1 MSDRADETASIDM
14 AMAFFSAVLVL
25 FVFVK
30 FNTVPDPREPVKVS
44 TGQTVPTVTSWPA
57 TWQTINRRGGF
68 GLYVGKELVVF
79 DMSAIG
85 EGLVDKLKSA
95 PVPGQSGLSPGFA
108 GSAPESFD
116 LLWGFV
122 PATPPEAWQDL
133 VIPATQLQDGACPDG
148 MPSALNVFVWAE
160 LDDLTPLMRFAER
173 CGLGLR
179 FELFDPKRGL
189 EKRSDRAVA
198 LQPRSYQGERVFR

>member
-1 MSDRADETASIDM
+1 MSERADETASIDL

-30 FNTVPDPREPVKVS
+30 FNTIPDPRDPVEVS
-44 TGQTVPTVTSWPA
+44 TGQEVPTLTAQPA

-68 GLYVGKELVVF
+68 GLYVGQELTVF
-79 DMSAIG
+79 DMAAVG
-85 EGLVDKLKSA
+85 EGIVDKLKSA
-95 PVPGQSGLSPGFA
+95 PVPGQSGLSLGFT
-108 GSAPESFD
+108 GTSPESFD

-122 PATPPEAWQDL
+122 PATPPEAWKDF
-133 VIPATQLQDGACPDG
+133 VVPAADLQDGACPDG
-148 MPSALNVFVWAE
+148 VPQALNVFVWGQ
-160 LDDLTPLMRFAER
+160 LDDLIPLTRFSER
-173 CGLGLR
+173 CGLSLR

-198 LQPRSYQGERVFR
+198 LQPLSYKRERVFR